1 MTVSKCTRVNNIIA
15 DAYNYKYL
23 TWSRMSFCVHR
34 WQCWF
39 HIWAVPRWFFFSQG
53 QYLQMTSYKKIST
66 FFGNIVVDLKIVS
79 IAINL
84 PIHHVDGM
92 LCQSVPASWYMYL
105 QAYLTQISPLLY
117 CVSRCT
123 PVSGLQVSLYFRYF
137 LSPPIFPYIV
147 YKCPIIPIILLFLK
161 FKII

>member
-15 DAYNYKYL
+15 DVYNYKYL
-23 TWSRMSFCVHR
+23 TWPSMSFCMHH

-39 HIWAVPRWFFFSQG
+39 HFLGSSWVVLFSPRPVFA
-53 QYLQMTSYKKIST
+53 KKIN
-66 FFGNIVVDLKIVS
+66 FFGNIVVDLKIVC

-117 CVSRCT
+117 CVSRCM
-123 PVSGLQVSLYFRYF
+123 PVSGLQVSL
-137 LSPPIFPYIV
+137 PIFSQSSYISLYSLQMPYNP
-147 YKCPIIPIILLFLK
+147 YNSII
-161 FKII
+161 FKI